1 MSKPV
6 LVIGAGPVG
15 LIMAAELA
23 RYGTP
28 VRIIDRLPA
37 RTMQSRALAVWP
49 RTLELLD
56 AAGCADAFTATGLRA
71 NAVSIHVGN
80 RILARIPFGTIA
92 SSFNYLLMIP
102 QSETERLLG
111 EHLGTFGNTVERE
124 TELIDFVDR
133 DDGVSC
139 TLMHAGGRTETVD
152 AAWLIGCDGAHSF
165 VRNRL
170 GLAFEGDTLPMGFV
184 IADVHV
190 AGLAIPP
197 DEPAIFWHPDGA
209 VMFFPVSR
217 GHYRIIADLG
227 PLPLHTPDLGEM
239 QRVVD
244 RRGPGG
250 IILSDPVWLSD
261 FGVNERKVR
270 DYRKGRVFLA
280 GDAAHIH
287 SPAGGQGMN
296 MGMQDAFNLAWK
308 LALVERQYARPC
320 LLDSYSIERSG
331 VALQILSDSS
341 RMTRIVLLRSHLAQQ
356 ARNFIVKQGFRI
368 PVVRRA
374 IANRLSGIL
383 IDYPDSPLNM
393 GSVRGLHGP
402 GPGQRLVSR
411 RSSKQGNMP
420 PRFVLAA
427 RDSAEAR
434 AMIARHPTLLMPE
447 PCLPPDEN
455 GIWLIRPDGYVA
467 AAAKCRNWTVIDVAL
482 NGVISE
488 TSGLMMKFKGI
499 DDAQS

>member
-37 RTMQSRALAVWP
+37 RTTQSRALAIWP

-56 AAGCADAFTATGLRA
+56 ASGCADAFIATGLRA
-71 NAVSIHVGN
+71 SAVSLHAGN
-80 RILARIPFGTIA
+80 RTLARIPFGTIA

-102 QSETERLLG
+102 QSETERLLE
-111 EHLGTFGNTVERE
+111 EHLKAFGMTVERGF
-124 TELIDFVDR
+124 ELTDFVDR

-139 TLMHAGGRTETVD
+139 TLMHAGGRIEILE

-165 VRNRL
+165 VRTTL
-170 GLAFEGDTLPMGFV
+170 GLTFEGDTLHTGFV
-184 IADVHV
+184 LADVHV
-190 AGLAIPP
+190 AGLAAPP
-197 DEPAIFWHPDGA
+197 DEPAIFWHPAGA
-209 VMFFPVSR
+209 VMFFPISR
-217 GHYRIIADLG
+217 GRYRVIADLG
-227 PLPLHTPDLGEM
+227 SAPLHTPDLGEI
-239 QRVVD
+239 QAIVD

-250 IILSDPVWLSD
+250 VILSDPVWLSD

-270 DYRKGRVFLA
+270 AYRKGRVFVA

-308 LALVERQYARPC
+308 LALVERQEARPG
-320 LLDSYSIERSG
+320 LLDSYSIERSR
-331 VALQILSDSS
+331 VAQQILSDSS
-341 RMTRIVLLRSHLAQQ
+341 HMMRVVLLRNHLAQRV
-356 ARNFIVKQGFRI
+356 RNFIVTQGFRI
-368 PVVRRA
+368 PGMRRA

-383 IDYPDSPLNM
+383 IAYPDSPLNM
-393 GSVRGLHGP
+393 GSARGLRGP
-402 GPGQRLVSR
+402 GPGQRLIAR
-411 RSSKQGNMP
+411 RSSRRGDR

-434 AMIARHPTLLMPE
+434 AMIARHASLLMPE
-447 PCLPPDEN
+447 VCLPPDKN
-455 GIWLIRPDGYVA
+455 GIWLVRPDGYVA
-467 AAAKCRNWTVIDVAL
+467 AAAKSGNWTIIDMTL
-482 NGVISE
+482 
-488 TSGLMMKFKGI
+488 KGI
-499 DDAQS
+499 ATH

>member
-28 VRIIDRLPA
+28 VRVIDRLPT
-37 RTMQSRALAVWP
+37 RTTQSRALAVWP
-49 RTLELLD
+49 RTMELLD
-56 AAGCADAFTATGLRA
+56 MAGCADAFMATALCA
-71 NAVSIHVGN
+71 NAVSIHAGN
-80 RILARIPFGTIA
+80 RTLARVPFGTIA

-102 QSETERLLG
+102 QSETERLLE
-111 EHLGTFGNTVERE
+111 EHLGAFGITVERT
-124 TELIDFVDR
+124 TELTEFVGR

-139 TLMHAGGRTETVD
+139 TLMHAGGRVETLE

-165 VRNRL
+165 VRGRL
-170 GLAFEGDTLPMGFV
+170 GLQFEGDTLPMGFV
-184 IADVHV
+184 LADVHV

-197 DEPAIFWHPDGA
+197 DEPGIFWHPDGA
-209 VMFFPVSR
+209 VMFFPLSR
-217 GHYRIIADLG
+217 GRYRIIADLG
-227 PLPLHTPDLGEM
+227 SVPLHTPDLAEM
-239 QRVVD
+239 QTIVD

-270 DYRKGRVFLA
+270 DYRRGRVFVA

-308 LALVERQYARPC
+308 LALVERQEASPC

-341 RMTRIVLLRSHLAQQ
+341 RMTRIVLLRNHLAQRV
-356 ARNFIVKQGFRI
+356 RNFIVRQGSSI
-368 PVVRRA
+368 PVIRRA

-383 IDYPDSPLNM
+383 IGYPDSPLNM
-393 GSVRGLHGP
+393 GSARGLYGP
-402 GPGQRLVSR
+402 KPGQRLILR
-411 RSSKQGNMP
+411 RSCGQGDI

-427 RDSAEAR
+427 RDSAATR
-434 AMIARHPTLLMPE
+434 AMIVRHSSLLLPQVC
-447 PCLPPDEN
+447 PPPDEN
-455 GIWLIRPDGYVA
+455 GIWLVRPDGYVA
-467 AAAKCRNWTVIDVAL
+467 AVVKSGNWTVIDMELKRIKAQHIEFK
-482 NGVISE
+482 NIKKNA
-488 TSGLMMKFKGI
+488 TS
-499 DDAQS
+499 

>member
-6 LVIGAGPVG
+6 LVVGAGPVG

-23 RYGTP
+23 RYGMP
-28 VRIIDRLPA
+28 VRIIDRLAA
-37 RTMQSRALAVWP
+37 RTTQSRALAIWP

-56 AAGCADAFTATGLRA
+56 AAGCADAFMATGLRA
-71 NAVSIHVGN
+71 DAVSIHAGN
-80 RILARIPFGTIA
+80 RTLARIPFGTIA

-102 QSETERLLG
+102 QSETERLLAG
-111 EHLGTFGNTVERE
+111 HLGAFGHTVERE
-124 TELIDFVDR
+124 TELTDFVGG

-139 TLMHAGGRTETVD
+139 TLRHADGRIETVE
-152 AAWLIGCDGAHSF
+152 AAWLVGCDGAHSL
-165 VRNRL
+165 VRSRL
-170 GLAFEGDTLPMGFV
+170 GLAFEGDTLPTGFV

-209 VMFFPVSR
+209 VMFFPISR

-227 PLPLHTPDLGEM
+227 SIALHMPDLGEM
-239 QRVVD
+239 QAIVD

-250 IILSDPVWLSD
+250 VILSDPVWLSD

-270 DYRKGRVFLA
+270 DYRKGRAFLA

-308 LALVERQYARPC
+308 LALVERQDASPW
-320 LLDSYSIERSG
+320 LLDSYSSERSG
-331 VALQILSDSS
+331 VARQILSDSS
-341 RMTRIVLLRSHLAQQ
+341 RMTRIVLLRSPLAQRV
-356 ARNFIVKQGFRI
+356 RNFIVKQGFRI

-374 IANRLSGIL
+374 VANRLSGIL

-393 GSVRGLHGP
+393 GSARGLRGP

-411 RSSKQGNMP
+411 CSSKQGNRP

-427 RDSAEAR
+427 RNSAEAR
-434 AMIARHPTLLMPE
+434 AMIARHPALLMPE

-467 AAAKCRNWTVIDVAL
+467 AAAKSGNWTVIDMALTGVAGDR
-482 NGVISE
+482 NIRTCDE
-488 TSGLMMKFKGI
+488 I
-499 DDAQS
+499 ERH

>member
-6 LVIGAGPVG
+6 LVVGAGPVG
-15 LIMAAELA
+15 LTMAAELA

-28 VRIIDRLPA
+28 VRVIDRLPA
-37 RTMQSRALAVWP
+37 RTTQSRALAVWP

-56 AAGCADAFTATGLRA
+56 AAGCADAFMATGLRA
-71 NAVSIHVGN
+71 DAVSIHAGN
-80 RILARIPFGTIA
+80 RTLARIPFGTIA
-92 SSFNYLLMIP
+92 SPFSYLLMIA
-102 QSETERLLG
+102 QSETERLLE

-124 TELIDFVDR
+124 TELTDFVDGA
-133 DDGVSC
+133 DGVSC
-139 TLMHAGGRTETVD
+139 TLMHAGGRIETLE

-165 VRNRL
+165 VRSRL
-170 GLAFEGDTLPMGFV
+170 GLAFAGDTLPMGFV

-209 VMFFPVSR
+209 VMFFPIAR

-227 PLPLHTPDLGEM
+227 SVPLHTPDLGEM
-239 QRVVD
+239 QMIVD

-250 IILSDPVWLSD
+250 ITLSDPVWLSD

-270 DYRKGRVFLA
+270 DYRKGHVFLA

-308 LALVERQYARPC
+308 LALVARQDASPC
-320 LLDSYSIERSG
+320 LLDSYSSERSG
-331 VALQILSDSS
+331 VARQILSDSS
-341 RMTRIVLLRSHLAQQ
+341 HMTRIVLLRSHLAQRV
-356 ARNFIVKQGFRI
+356 RNFIVKQGFRI
-368 PVVRRA
+368 PAVRRA

-383 IDYPDSPLNM
+383 IDYPDSPLNI
-393 GSVRGLHGP
+393 GSARRLRGP
-402 GPGQRLVSR
+402 GPGQRLISR
-411 RSSKQGNMP
+411 RQSGRGNMP

-427 RDSAEAR
+427 TDSVEAR
-434 AMIARHPTLLMPE
+434 AMMARHSALLMPE
-447 PCLPPDEN
+447 TELPPDEN

-467 AAAKCRNWTVIDVAL
+467 AVAKGGNWTVIDMAL
-482 NGVISE
+482 DSMAGNRNIRTYDEIGRHW
-488 TSGLMMKFKGI
+488 
-499 DDAQS
+499 

>member
-15 LIMAAELA
+15 LTMAAELA
-23 RYGTP
+23 RYGTS
-28 VRIIDRLPA
+28 VRIIDRLPT
-37 RTMQSRALAVWP
+37 RTTESRALAIWP

-56 AAGCADAFTATGLRA
+56 AAGCADAFMATGLRA
-71 NAVSIHVGN
+71 NAVSIHAGN
-80 RILARIPFGTIA
+80 RVIARIPFGAIA
-92 SSFNYLLMIP
+92 SPFSYLLMIP
-102 QSETERLLG
+102 QSETERLLE
-111 EHLGTFGNTVERE
+111 EHLKTSGHTVERE
-124 TELIDFVDR
+124 TELTDFVDR

-139 TLMHAGGRTETVD
+139 TLMHAGGRIETLE
-152 AAWLIGCDGAHSF
+152 AAWLVGCDGAHSF
-165 VRNRL
+165 VRGRL

-190 AGLAIPP
+190 TGLAIPP

-209 VMFFPVSR
+209 VMFFPIAR

-227 PLPLHTPDLGEM
+227 PVPLHMPDLGEM
-239 QRVVD
+239 QAIVD

-250 IILSDPVWLSD
+250 VILSDPVWLSD

-270 DYRKGRVFLA
+270 DYRRGRVFLA

-308 LALVERQYARPC
+308 LALVERQEAGPC
-320 LLDSYSIERSG
+320 LLNSYSIERSG

-341 RMTRIVLLRSHLAQQ
+341 RMTRIVLLGSHLAQRV
-356 ARNFIVKQGFRI
+356 RNFIVKQGFRI
-368 PVVRRA
+368 PLMRRA
-374 IANRLSGIL
+374 IASRLSGIL

-393 GSVRGLHGP
+393 GSARGLHGP
-402 GPGQRLVSR
+402 GPGQRLIARQGSG
-411 RSSKQGNMP
+411 QGNMP
-420 PRFVLAA
+420 RFILAA

-434 AMIARHPTLLMPE
+434 AIMARHASLLTPE
-447 PCLPPDEN
+447 MCLPPDEN
-455 GIWLIRPDGYVA
+455 GIWLVRPDGYVA
-467 AAAKCRNWTVIDVAL
+467 AVAKSKNWTVIDMAL
-482 NGVISE
+482 NR
-488 TSGLMMKFKGI
+488 MAPKHRC
-499 DDAQS
+499 

>member
-6 LVIGAGPVG
+6 LVSGAGPVG

-28 VRIIDRLPA
+28 VRVIDRLPA
-37 RTMQSRALAVWP
+37 RTTQSRALAIWP

-56 AAGCADAFTATGLRA
+56 AAGCADAFMATGLRA
-71 NAVSIHVGN
+71 DAVSIHVGN
-80 RILARIPFGTIA
+80 TTLARIPFGTIA
-92 SSFNYLLMIP
+92 SSFNYLLMIA
-102 QSETERLLG
+102 QSETERLL
-111 EHLGTFGNTVERE
+111 EDHLGTFGQTVERG
-124 TELIDFVDR
+124 TELTDFTGR

-139 TLMHAGGRTETVD
+139 TLRHAGGRIETVE
-152 AAWLIGCDGAHSF
+152 AAWLIGCDGAHSL
-165 VRNRL
+165 VRSTL
-170 GLAFEGDTLPMGFV
+170 GLAFAGDTLPMGFV

-209 VMFFPVSR
+209 VMFFPISR

-227 PLPLHTPDLGEM
+227 PVALHRPDLAEM
-239 QRVVD
+239 QALVD

-250 IILSDPVWLSD
+250 VILSDPVWLSD
-261 FGVNERKVR
+261 FGVNERRVR
-270 DYRKGRVFLA
+270 DYRRGRVFLA

-308 LALVERQYARPC
+308 LALVERQDASPR
-320 LLDSYSIERSG
+320 LLDSYSSERSG
-331 VALQILSDSS
+331 VARQILSDSS
-341 RMTRIVLLRSHLAQQ
+341 RMTRIVLLRSHLAQRV
-356 ARNFIVKQGFRI
+356 RNFIVKQGFRI

-383 IDYPDSPLNM
+383 IGYPDSPLNM
-393 GSVRGLHGP
+393 GSARGVRGP

-411 RSSKQGNMP
+411 RCSGQGNMP

-427 RDSAEAR
+427 RNSAAAR
-434 AMIARHPTLLMPE
+434 AMIARHPALLMPE

-467 AAAKCRNWTVIDVAL
+467 ATAKCGNWAVIDMAL
-482 NGVISE
+482 KNMAGSQNIRAYDKIE
-488 TSGLMMKFKGI
+488 RH
-499 DDAQS
+499 